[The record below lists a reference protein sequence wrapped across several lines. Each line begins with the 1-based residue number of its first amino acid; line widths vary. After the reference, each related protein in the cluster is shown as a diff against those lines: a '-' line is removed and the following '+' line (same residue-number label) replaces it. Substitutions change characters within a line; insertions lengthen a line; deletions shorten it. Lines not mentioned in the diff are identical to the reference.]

1 MEVGEI
7 DGCVWAQEDVRQILE
22 NLGVDHQIQVLAV
35 PLVRIQKLSSD
46 SMSSAVVVFLFF
58 LNWNKGL

>member
-1 MEVGEI
+1 MAVSGHKK
-7 DGCVWAQEDVRQILE
+7 DVRQILE

-35 PLVRIQKLSSD
+35 PLVRIQNLSSD

>member
-46 SMSSAVVVFLFF
+46 SMSSAVVVF
-58 LNWNKGL
+58 

>member
-1 MEVGEI
+1 MAVSGHKK
-7 DGCVWAQEDVRQILE
+7 DVRQILE

>member
-1 MEVGEI
+1 MAVSGHKK
-7 DGCVWAQEDVRQILE
+7 DVRQILE

-46 SMSSAVVVFLFF
+46 SMSSAVVVFKFF